1 MARQLMLNKALEPF
15 VYLKKYMPK
24 TLLGRSLAILITPMI
39 LVQLITGFVFWD
51 RHWSKFTGRVA
62 HQIAHN
68 VSAILEMSASAP
80 ITEMHIE
87 QLDEFAQRHFDMRVS
102 YEKPGAP
109 FVKKTLRA
117 LKWREHIVENA
128 LNQAISYPFNVRV
141 VKEDIRI
148 QVSTIRGI
156 YHFSVSKRILFPRS
170 TPIVIWWEV
179 GAPIFFLLIAISF
192 MRNQIR
198 PMQTLAHAVDEF
210 GKGRDVGGIKP
221 SGALE
226 VRRVARAFN
235 AMRDRILKQITQR
248 TEMLAGISHD
258 LKTPLTR
265 MELQLA
271 LMEQSEDIQNLRS
284 DVKEMEHMVEEYLAF
299 ARGEEG
305 ESPQSFDVREMIQE
319 MIDAKE
325 TQRIN
330 LNHLTSSMFDA
341 KPIAMRRA
349 LRNIIGNALRYGKNL
364 WISSH
369 LTAKTLKLTF
379 DDDGPG
385 IPENRR
391 EDVFRPFVRLDASR
405 NSQTG
410 GYGLG
415 LSIARDIIVNHGGTI
430 KLDQSPQGGLRV
442 IVNLPR

>member
-1 MARQLMLNKALEPF
+1 MARQLILSQVLRPF

-24 TLLGRSLAILITPMI
+24 TMLGRSLAILITPMI
-39 LVQLITGFVFWD
+39 LVQLITGYVFWD

-62 HQIAHN
+62 HQISQN
-68 VSAILEMSASAP
+68 VAAVLEMSSSAP
-80 ITEMHIE
+80 MSEMHIE
-87 QLDEFAQRHFDMRVS
+87 QLNDFAQRHFDMTVS
-102 YEKPGAP
+102 YEKPGTP

-128 LNQAISYPFNVRV
+128 LSHAISYPFNVRV
-141 VKEDIRI
+141 VKEDVRI
-148 QVSTIRGI
+148 HVSTMRGI
-156 YHFSVSKRILFPRS
+156 YHFSFTKRILFPRS

-271 LMEQSEDIQNLRS
+271 LMKQSEDIQNLRS
-284 DVKEMEHMVEEYLAF
+284 DVKEMERMVEEYLAF

-305 ESPQSFDVREMIQE
+305 ESSKSINIRTTIQNLV
-319 MIDAKE
+319 DAKE
-325 TQRIN
+325 SQRVHIDALEN
-330 LNHLTSSMFDA
+330 VFLEA
-341 KPIAMRRA
+341 KPIALKRA
-349 LRNIIGNALRYGKNL
+349 LRNIVGNALRYGTNV

-369 LTAKTLKLTF
+369 LTAKNLRLTF

-385 IPENRR
+385 IPEDRR

-405 NSQTG
+405 NTQTG

-415 LSIARDIIVNHGGTI
+415 LSITRDIIVNHGGTI
-430 KLDQSPQGGLRV
+430 KLTESPQSGLRV
-442 IVNLPR
+442 TLTLPR